1 MQPQICIKLTEK
13 QKRDIVYAIHNLTG
27 VTLNVDPKQIDVNG
41 DWINVSKSQAN
52 HIYKSLTKN
61 KPFNLTFS
69 KAQLQKMR
77 KQIGEGILDSIGNFF
92 KGGYNSAKNFIAPK
106 QQPRQDINKGWT
118 MVDKNLG
125 KTNKDLSKRYNA
137 VEMKNMANIKPKYVD
152 YGPEYD
158 HMPPGYVPPKKTGF
172 DAFAEKVS
180 NFDKGIKNV
189 FGYSNGTPNPKPS
202 VGYIQNKPKAPLPNA
217 WKEQALKYNNMG
229 FLKENF

>member
-92 KGGYNSAKNFIAPK
+92 KGAYNSAKNFIAPK

-137 VEMKNMANIKPKYVD
+137 VEMKNMANIKP
-152 YGPEYD
+152 
-158 HMPPGYVPPKKTGF
+158 
-172 DAFAEKVS
+172 
-180 NFDKGIKNV
+180 N
-189 FGYSNGTPNPKPS
+189 
-202 VGYIQNKPKAPLPNA
+202 VGYIQPPKQPSLIDRMGNWANNVDKKIDKAFNYGNYPGSAQLKPKITPEWKQQKLGFAPN
-217 WKEQALKYNNMG
+217 G
-229 FLKENF
+229 FYYPEDF